1 MARAAPTSVL
11 RPSLI
16 DRLVQPPGTRS
27 FPSIGLRELKAA
39 VARDLEWLLNTK
51 CVLKDAPELE
61 DFPEARASI
70 LAYGIPDFSNAS
82 WRSEG
87 DARRICRDIANAVKE
102 FEPRLLAS
110 TVRVVIL
117 PNTSSTDM
125 RLQFRIEGT
134 LHVEPISEPVSFDS
148 NVQTDT
154 GAIEVAGGV

>member
-1 MARAAPTSVL
+1 MARPAATSVL
-11 RPSLI
+11 RPSLL
-16 DRLVQPPGTRS
+16 DRLVQPQGTRA

-51 CVLKDAPELE
+51 TMLNDVSELAELPES
-61 DFPEARASI
+61 RASI

-87 DARRICRDIANAVKE
+87 DARRICRDIESAVKA
-102 FEPRLLAS
+102 FEPRLLPA

-154 GAIEVAGGV
+154 GAIEIEGGV